1 MNQTLC
7 ELLFSQ
13 VTAEA
18 ISANEDVIVSS
29 SRPCMLGSRTFP
41 VRMMRTFTMGV
52 PLLVGMSSES
62 QNIEI
67 EILRYKEGNQKATG
81 GIRVRLQPRAG
92 TSHLPQTYAAELI
105 LNSKLPWRKQVV
117 YNWKWTF
124 YAWISLYE
132 YIMLLILIV
141 SCFKP
146 LVFPR
151 KRGYEVKE
159 PVEAEKVEQ
168 QCYGDGELHDD
179 FSDALRRWR
188 ERSKRKRKR
197 KVSFPQTQLYE
208 VTEGLV
214 SSITGGET
222 SVAI

>member
-1 MNQTLC
+1 MRRELHFDCTQLEPSAAVRLGSMGIRGRVVPVGHTTTVCL
-7 ELLFSQ
+7 ELLMPESDYNRHIGMFQ

-62 QNIEI
+62 QNIER

-124 YAWISLYE
+124 YVWISLYE
-132 YIMLLILIV
+132 HIMLLILTV

-146 LVFPR
+146 LVFL
-151 KRGYEVKE
+151 GKE
-159 PVEAEKVEQ
+159 AT
-168 QCYGDGELHDD
+168 
-179 FSDALRRWR
+179 
-188 ERSKRKRKR
+188 RS
-197 KVSFPQTQLYE
+197 
-208 VTEGLV
+208 
-214 SSITGGET
+214 
-222 SVAI
+222 